1 MVFEQMVAAGHAEE
15 ETRHGEAPEA
25 GPGNETSSGTRPATH
40 VVSGAT
46 ASSLQHIIPSNVHD
60 MDPEYAP
67 APPPFPVPVVLG
79 IYHMAYAR
87 LQAFAVPCFVKATI
101 AAAADQ

>member
-1 MVFEQMVAAGHAEE
+1 MVAAGHAEE
-15 ETRHGEAPEA
+15 ETRQGEAREA

-67 APPPFPVPVVLG
+67 APPPFPVVFG

-87 LQAFAVPCFVKATI
+87 LLPCPALSRQRSLLQLINDVW
-101 AAAADQ
+101 